1 MESIMKRILI
11 VLFILTAVMMPRELK
26 SQGQDFE
33 RIQSYKIALFTRRL
47 NLTPAE
53 AEKFWPVYN
62 EYDGKRIKLQQ
73 QRAETIRTV
82 NQNERRMSD
91 ADLLKAA
98 DRLVALQVEEAML
111 TESLHKRLKEILPPA
126 KVIRVYQAENMLR
139 NQLLNELRDQR
150 DIRRDPLRPEK

>member
-1 MESIMKRILI
+1 MKKALI
-11 VLFILTAVMMPRELK
+11 VLIAVTAFALPRELK

-62 EYDGKRIKLQQ
+62 EYDHRRTRLQQ
-73 QRAETIRTV
+73 QRAETIRMV
-82 NQNERRMSD
+82 NQNEGRMSD
-91 ADLLKAA
+91 GELLKAA
-98 DRLVALQVEEAML
+98 DRLIAMQVDEASL
-111 TESLHKRLKEILPPA
+111 TEALHKKLKEILPPA

-150 DIRRDPLRPEK
+150 EIRREPLRPGR